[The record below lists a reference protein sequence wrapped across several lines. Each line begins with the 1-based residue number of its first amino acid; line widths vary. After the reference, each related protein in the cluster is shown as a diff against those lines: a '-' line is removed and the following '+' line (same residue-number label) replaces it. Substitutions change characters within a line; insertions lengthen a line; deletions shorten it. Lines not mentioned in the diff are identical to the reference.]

1 MDSAGEMAVGDNSNA
16 LAMTKLQYRPVSMSR
31 YEYERGEA
39 DPVEIEVDDTIE
51 NYLYSLVASIGTR
64 SQSTSRARE
73 YNEVIVNKL
82 TDTRNNLSAVS
93 LDEEMTNLIKYQ
105 QAYMAAA
112 KLISTVD
119 EMYQALLD
127 TKQT

>member
-1 MDSAGEMAVGDNSNA
+1 M
-16 LAMTKLQYRPVSMSR
+16 
-31 YEYERGEA
+31 
-39 DPVEIEVDDTIE
+39 E

-112 KLISTVD
+112 RLISTVD
-119 EMYQALLD
+119 EMYQALLE